1 MLAFSHTHSTTAL
14 LCLSFFMASAGCQQ
28 QADEPKPSS
37 AAVAPDSTAEA
48 SHDEHTHDA
57 HADHDDH
64 SHEEHAHNHGEH
76 SHGEHSHE
84 GNHEGHNHDAT
95 DMTTYACQPEQTIKA
110 HYDPENNAQ
119 SATSAH
125 LLIDGIEYD
134 LTAITLPQTDRA
146 GAAYE
151 TDIGITNDAGMRW
164 QVDADTTRA
173 ILSNKTLDGSVA
185 KDAETVLFDCQKT
198 DS

>member
-1 MLAFSHTHSTTAL
+1 MLALSRTHSTTAL
-14 LCLSFFMASAGCQQ
+14 LCLSFLIVSAGCQQ

-37 AAVAPDSTAEA
+37 AAVALDSTAEA

-57 HADHDDH
+57 HADHDEH
-64 SHEEHAHNHGEH
+64 SHEEHAHSHGEH
-76 SHGEHSHE
+76 SHGEHGHE

-134 LTAITLPQTDRA
+134 LTAMTLPQTDRA
-146 GAAYE
+146 GAVYE

-164 QVDADTTRA
+164 QVNADTTRA

>member
-1 MLAFSHTHSTTAL
+1 MLALSRTHSTTAL
-14 LCLSFFMASAGCQQ
+14 LCLSFLIVSAGCQQ

-48 SHDEHTHDA
+48 SLDEHTHDA
-57 HADHDDH
+57 HADHD
-64 SHEEHAHNHGEH
+64 
-76 SHGEHSHE
+76 EHSHE

-125 LLIDGIEYD
+125 LLIEGIEYD

>member
-1 MLAFSHTHSTTAL
+1 
-14 LCLSFFMASAGCQQ
+14 
-28 QADEPKPSS
+28 
-37 AAVAPDSTAEA
+37 
-48 SHDEHTHDA
+48 
-57 HADHDDH
+57 
-64 SHEEHAHNHGEH
+64 
-76 SHGEHSHE
+76 
-84 GNHEGHNHDAT
+84 
-95 DMTTYACQPEQTIKA
+95 MTTYACQPEQTIKA

-134 LTAITLPQTDRA
+134 LTAMTLPQTDRA
-146 GAAYE
+146 GAVYE

-164 QVDADTTRA
+164 QVNADTTRA

>member
-1 MLAFSHTHSTTAL
+1 MLALSRTHSTTAL
-14 LCLSFFMASAGCQQ
+14 LCLSFLIVSAGCQQ

-37 AAVAPDSTAEA
+37 AAVALDSTAEA

-57 HADHDDH
+57 HADHDEH
-64 SHEEHAHNHGEH
+64 SHEEHAH
-76 SHGEHSHE
+76 SHGEHGHE

-134 LTAITLPQTDRA
+134 LTAMTLPQTDRA
-146 GAAYE
+146 GAVYE

-164 QVDADTTRA
+164 QVNADTTRA

>member
-1 MLAFSHTHSTTAL
+1 MLALSRTNSTTAL
-14 LCLSFFMASAGCQQ
+14 LCLSFLMASAGCQQ

-48 SHDEHTHDA
+48 SLDEHTHDA
-57 HADHDDH
+57 HADH
-64 SHEEHAHNHGEH
+64 EEH

-84 GNHEGHNHDAT
+84 GNHEGHNHEGHNHDAT

-110 HYDPENNAQ
+110 HYDRVNNAQ

-125 LLIDGIEYD
+125 LLIEGIEYD
-134 LTAITLPQTDRA
+134 LTAMTLPQTDRA

-164 QVDADTTRA
+164 QVNADTTRA

-185 KDAETVLFDCQKT
+185 KDAEAVLFDCQKT

>member
-1 MLAFSHTHSTTAL
+1 MLALSRTHSTTAL
-14 LCLSFFMASAGCQQ
+14 LCLSFLIVSAGCQQ

-37 AAVAPDSTAEA
+37 AAVALDSTAEA

-57 HADHDDH
+57 HADHDEH
-64 SHEEHAHNHGEH
+64 SHEEHAHSHGEH
-76 SHGEHSHE
+76 SHGEHGHE

-125 LLIDGIEYD
+125 LLIEGIEYD
-134 LTAITLPQTDRA
+134 LTAMTLPQTDRA
-146 GAAYE
+146 GAVYE

-164 QVDADTTRA
+164 QVNADTTRA